1 MAVTTVVSAVIGRIE
16 PGALLAT
23 VLLAGCSPRLPSVP
37 VTPSLEIQRLQ
48 GAWIGEYQNG
58 LTGRIGTIEFT
69 LHPGNGVVHGNMVLR
84 GSATPQLCRKPV
96 QASVKE
102 QASNSLVI
110 TVKDSRLA
118 DSSSDNH
125 AEQSSSPKQRCLVD
139 TWFEGVFRED
149 TLGGTYFSRLSGAIH
164 WPWANGGWYAD
175 FWMADKRRR
184 GDLSHRP
191 LNLLQMTALA
201 KAEPDSPDR
210 RQQWLAGCV

>member
-1 MAVTTVVSAVIGRIE
+1 VTTVVSAVIGRIG

-23 VLLAGCSPRLPSVP
+23 VLLTGCSPQLPSAP

-48 GAWIGEYQNG
+48 GVWKGEYQNG

-69 LHPGNGVVHGNMVLR
+69 LHPDNGVVHGNMVLR
-84 GSATPQLCRKPV
+84 GSATPKLCGKPV

-102 QASNSLVI
+102 QASKSLVI

-149 TLGGTYFSRLSGAIH
+149 TLGGTYFSRLSGGDTVVMGE
-164 WPWANGGWYAD
+164 WWVV
-175 FWMADKRRR
+175 RR
-184 GDLSHRP
+184 
-191 LNLLQMTALA
+191 LL
-201 KAEPDSPDR
+201 D
-210 RQQWLAGCV
+210 G